1 MCHYPPPCHSNRRC
15 RLPSCGERCWLTRRS
30 TSVKCANFLSSKF
43 QSTLEGIP
51 VETRA
56 TYLLSSMRNGAVT
69 EDVRQ
74 MAAVLLRR
82 VISNEFEDFYSKVFI
97 FIFLHSFHAINCLQ
111 NLIQIVTI
119 FNQKKTCYV
128 TFYSYEDHFILI
140 IFFFSF
146 SWHLKTKS
154 TWRMSSCQ

>member
-1 MCHYPPPCHSNRRC
+1 M
-15 RLPSCGERCWLTRRS
+15 
-30 TSVKCANFLSSKF
+30 KCANFLSPKF

-56 TYLLSSMRNGAVT
+56 TNLLSSMRNGAVT

-82 VISNEFEDFYSKVFI
+82 VISNEFEDFYSKVCI
-97 FIFLHSFHAINCLQ
+97 FIFQHSFHAINHYQ
-111 NLIQIVTI
+111 NLTKTLINIATI

-146 SWHLKTKS
+146 S
-154 TWRMSSCQ
+154 